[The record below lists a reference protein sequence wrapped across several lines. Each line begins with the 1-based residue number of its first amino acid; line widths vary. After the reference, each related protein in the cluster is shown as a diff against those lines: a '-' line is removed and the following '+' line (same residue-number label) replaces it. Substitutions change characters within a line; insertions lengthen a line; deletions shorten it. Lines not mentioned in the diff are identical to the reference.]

1 MLLLTSLITTWIE
14 FSQSKIPYAVPRCYA
29 DDLSLCTKART
40 KNALIEQTRGMHQL
54 TAEFVNDAGMTINT
68 DKSFTFGNKCVSQS
82 IRSIPAHKNQFRLV
96 GGSIKINQ
104 KSGWT

>member
-54 TAEFVNDAGMTINT
+54 PGGANLG
-68 DKSFTFGNKCVSQS
+68 FGRIFYTQSQNKHPWAYLARQKH
-82 IRSIPAHKNQFRLV
+82 PGAFHATV
-96 GGSIKINQ
+96 GH
-104 KSGWT
+104 